1 MIYIA
6 VLYPECGGGQFHHT
20 SDHLWRLHQARRG
33 ESGQDLRGA
42 KWHEE
47 TDQCTTGC
55 KSFCVWKGDVLLS
68 IQLICYIEE
77 TVIKVRN
84 GILALKS
91 CCIAWMYQNPDGIR
105 LVIKTIVIF
114 RLSVCPLTLCLCCL
128 QYLDDFNMN
137 SSKEMKLV
145 FFLDAIEHVSRIARM
160 IRQDR
165 GNALLVGVGGTGKQS
180 LTR

>member
-42 KWHEE
+42 ERHEE

-68 IQLICYIEE
+68 IQLICYIEK

-84 GILALKS
+84 DTG
-91 CCIAWMYQNPDGIR
+91 DGIR
-105 LVIKTIVIF
+105 PGDQTNCDIPFIF
-114 RLSVCPLTLCLCCL
+114 LPFNPLTLS
-128 QYLDDFNMN
+128 FT
-137 SSKEMKLV
+137 
-145 FFLDAIEHVSRIARM
+145 VSRWFQHELLQGDEACVFPGRHWACLSYRSHDSSGPRKRPAGRSRGH
-160 IRQDR
+160 RQTVTD
-165 GNALLVGVGGTGKQS
+165 
-180 LTR
+180 